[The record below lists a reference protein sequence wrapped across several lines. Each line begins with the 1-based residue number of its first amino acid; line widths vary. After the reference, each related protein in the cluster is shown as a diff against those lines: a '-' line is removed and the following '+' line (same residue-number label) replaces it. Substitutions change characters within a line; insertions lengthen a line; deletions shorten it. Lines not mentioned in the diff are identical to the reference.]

1 MYVYIWFCYS
11 YSDESLYD
19 NCRNINGV
27 SKLFLL
33 KFSVTLIVV
42 QGLLQQVLTESGAN
56 LTPFQEDDKYS
67 VAEKIQLTYCKKTIT
82 PALHT
87 LFNAWISLCT
97 GLVMLAE
104 LAVLSLWSYLT
115 FRLPIS
121 SPEGDNLTFSH
132 STVSSYTPTS
142 SVDCDSSGNDE
153 QVHPVVTLLWC
164 SIS

>member
-1 MYVYIWFCYS
+1 M
-11 YSDESLYD
+11 
-19 NCRNINGV
+19 

-87 LFNAWISLCT
+87 LDE
-97 GLVMLAE
+97 MM
-104 LAVLSLWSYLT
+104 
-115 FRLPIS
+115 RL
-121 SPEGDNLTFSH
+121 G
-132 STVSSYTPTS
+132 
-142 SVDCDSSGNDE
+142 
-153 QVHPVVTLLWC
+153 
-164 SIS
+164 